1 MLTAGRGVVLIAEE
15 HGAVRSLYAR
25 TIPVILL
32 AGSGQ
37 QDLGLAT
44 DEAWIHAVLSKRC
57 PQEDLVDHVSQA
69 VAYSSELRQ
78 MLALAPARPVMATT
92 APASEGPAPAT
103 SGSPDARRG
112 SDGIP
117 PATTLYPCP
126 RCGESALELL
136 GETGHSIVLRCT
148 ACHDVS
154 VERRR

>member
-136 GETGHSIVLRCT
+136 GETRHSIVLRCT
-148 ACHDVS
+148 ACRDVS